1 MTWWLQ
7 GNAAPPAP
15 TTPDLPLASMG
26 EGLSAAFAT
35 ANRNSNVFNEFESR
49 VADEEATSADEVV
62 KRLGM
67 QSILDGLRERGIVS
81 PSTEGYSWD
90 FLRYQTDARRA
101 VLEMGAD
108 AASKDPEAWKG
119 IDLTRDGAETRVTAA
134 QKKEAQ
140 EQAQI
145 IAMSP
150 YPATESI
157 IGGIA
162 SAVVDPRQWPLM
174 LINPGGSFLKT
185 VGWQA
190 ALSVAG
196 EAITLPSQMDTAER
210 LGEPAP
216 NIPAQLGLAAAGG
229 AILGG
234 LFEGAVRLPG
244 VLRGVALQA
253 ERSRPIPGA
262 IKPHVEPAIAAA
274 EDAIVRDAQI
284 EPAIR
289 STLPPEEPPQIDWEA
304 QWREVDAATDW
315 EAVLREAQSRADEPQ
330 VDTAPNGPDAPQP
343 ALTRAEQRATITA
356 DLNRAEADLK
366 KTAKWFSRYIKK
378 RGGIHPESPIADE
391 LRNAGITHKTMPGLF
406 SRKGARDL
414 DNLDFASNDDAMA
427 AIGTDG
433 FYLDRQGV
441 INGLITELTGG
452 RIKTPRDEMLL
463 SQAEN
468 ARKALREIDLED
480 QIDTAAGPVTLSPR
494 ERTYVKEKIAA
505 GDTMDDAVHDAIVRQ
520 FDEAEANRVPDDVY
534 EREADWTPFRDDEF
548 RGQVEGIRGK
558 GAGDLARPDAERGA
572 AGTGTAGAGAA
583 FSVET
588 TPAGQQTLIPGTE
601 VRARDTSRDKALADL
616 QARQSKMRRLDQ
628 VDPDGMFAP
637 KQMSIFD
644 DPTSPQATAYM
655 DAQIAEMRA
664 SVDPENPTATA
675 VEMDDGSILATTED
689 VIREVDEMDQL
700 EREFAACL
708 AGGVNVG
715 A

>member
-15 TTPDLPLASMG
+15 ATPDLPVASMG

-90 FLRYQTDARRA
+90 FMRYQTDARRA

-157 IGGIA
+157 IGGVA
-162 SAVVDPRQWPLM
+162 SAAVDPRQWPLM

-190 ALSVAG
+190 ALGVAG

-216 NIPAQLGLAAAGG
+216 NVPAQLGLAAAGG
-229 AILGG
+229 GILGG
-234 LFEGAVRLPG
+234 LFDGVTRLPG
-244 VLRGVALQA
+244 VVRGIALQM
-253 ERSRPIPGA
+253 ERSRPIPGTT
-262 IKPHVEPAIAAA
+262 KPHVEAAIAAA
-274 EDAIVRDAQI
+274 ENALVRDAPI
-284 EPAIR
+284 DPAIR
-289 STLPPEEPPQIDWEA
+289 STLPPEEPAPIDYAA
-304 QWREVDAATDW
+304 QWREADAATDW
-315 EAVLREAQSRADEPQ
+315 EALLREAQSRADSPQ
-330 VDTAPNGPDAPQP
+330 VDTAPNGPDLSPEQASRAQQ
-343 ALTRAEQRATITA
+343 RAEIMSHLIATE
-356 DLNRAEADLK
+356 AELA

-378 RGGIHPESPIADE
+378 RGGIHPEGPIADE

-414 DNLDFASNDDAMA
+414 DNLDLTSDPMSSVL
-427 AIGTDG
+427 GVDG
-433 FYLDRQGV
+433 DYLSRQGV
-441 INGLITELTGG
+441 IDGLITELTGG
-452 RIKTPRDEMLL
+452 RIQTPRDTIFLAGANSL
-463 SQAEN
+463 RA
-468 ARKALREIDLED
+468 ALRDLDLED
-480 QIDTAAGPVTLSPR
+480 QIDAAAGRISLTARERAFVKQKVRDGEDIQTAVDYALERDLNDMEAPEVPADVYQREAEWEPFTEEAGISRASDGGPVGPDQRAGATGAGQAGAGPDFAVERTAAG
-494 ERTYVKEKIAA
+494 
-505 GDTMDDAVHDAIVRQ
+505 D
-520 FDEAEANRVPDDVY
+520 
-534 EREADWTPFRDDEF
+534 
-548 RGQVEGIRGK
+548 
-558 GAGDLARPDAERGA
+558 
-572 AGTGTAGAGAA
+572 
-583 FSVET
+583 
-588 TPAGQQTLIPGTE
+588 QTLIPETE
-601 VRARDTSRDKALADL
+601 VRARSTSRDKALADL

-664 SVDPENPTATA
+664 SIDPENPTATA